1 MIKTK
6 YKVIAFGLSSLLMA
20 GSSQAET
27 VSAALKNCGLVQN
40 SLKRLVCYD
49 KIVNE
54 MNRYGDLD
62 QLMSIPAPL
71 TANKSQVPAVRSKTP
86 TVPVNNKPSQP
97 VASDADFGME
107 QQRLKE
113 QNTEDK
119 IYATVVNIQKNAR
132 KKRVFTLS
140 NDHVWRET
148 EGVSL
153 QIKEGQTIYIERGAL
168 GSFHL
173 SRDDV
178 NRRIRVTRV
187 K

>member
-1 MIKTK
+1 MIKINS
-6 YKVIAFGLSSLLMA
+6 KVIALGLSSLLMA
-20 GSSQAET
+20 GGSHAET
-27 VSAALKNCGLVQN
+27 ISDALKSCGQVQN

-71 TANKSQVPAVRSKTP
+71 AASKPQGTSMENSAP
-86 TVPVNNKPSQP
+86 TVATKSNQTQS
-97 VASDADFGME
+97 ASSDDDFGME
-107 QQRLKE
+107 QRRLKD

-119 IYATVVNIQKNAR
+119 IYATVVNIQKDAR

-153 QIKEGQTIYIERGAL
+153 QIKEGQTIYVERGAL

-173 SRDDV
+173 SKDGV
-178 NRRIRVTRV
+178 NRRIRVKRV

>member
-1 MIKTK
+1 MIKVK
-6 YKVIAFGLSSLLMA
+6 YKVIAFGLSALLLS
-20 GSSQAET
+20 GISQAESI
-27 VSAALKNCGLVQN
+27 SAALKNCGQVQN

-62 QLMSIPAPL
+62 QLMSIQAPLAVDSGQQPAPSSDMSKEV
-71 TANKSQVPAVRSKTP
+71 AKNDPAESNAT
-86 TVPVNNKPSQP
+86 
-97 VASDADFGME
+97 DADFGME

-119 IYATVVNIQKNAR
+119 IYAKVVKIEKNAR
-132 KKRVFTLS
+132 KKRTFTLS
-140 NDHVWRET
+140 NGHVWRET

-153 QIKEGQTIYIERGAL
+153 KIKVDETIYIERGAL

-173 SRDDV
+173 SKDKV
-178 NRRIRVTRV
+178 SRRIRVKRV
-187 K
+187 R

>member
-1 MIKTK
+1 MIKVK
-6 YKVIAFGLSSLLMA
+6 FKVIAFGLSSLLMA
-20 GSSQAET
+20 SGSQAET
-27 VSAALKNCGLVQN
+27 ISEALKTCGQVQN

-71 TANKSQVPAVRSKTP
+71 ATGKTKVPAASSEVATVAAKKTQ
-86 TVPVNNKPSQP
+86 TQP
-97 VASDADFGME
+97 VTSDADFGLE
-107 QQRLKE
+107 QTRLRE
-113 QNTEDK
+113 HNTEDK
-119 IYATVVNIQKNAR
+119 IYATVVKIEKNAR
-132 KKRVFTLS
+132 KKRIFTLS
-140 NDHVWRET
+140 NGHVWRET

-153 QIKEGQTIYIERGAL
+153 QVKVDETIYIERGAL

-173 SRDDV
+173 SKDKV
-178 NRRIRVTRV
+178 NRRIRVKRV